1 MNPGLTL
8 RVARPTDNLAA
19 IAAMY
24 AQGLSLLVLA
34 EFVDHGGFDG
44 VILGR
49 AEDRFHLEFTSRH
62 GHEVGRAPTEDHL
75 LVFYIPG
82 RTEWEA
88 SCARMMEAGFRGV
101 VSCNPYWDVRGR
113 TFEDLDGYRVVL
125 QNVAWS
131 GELPAGTE
139 QPR

>member
-1 MNPGLTL
+1 M
-8 RVARPTDNLAA
+8 
-19 IAAMY
+19 
-24 AQGLSLLVLA
+24 
-34 EFVDHGGFDG
+34 
-44 VILGR
+44 
-49 AEDRFHLEFTSRH
+49 
-62 GHEVGRAPTEDHL
+62 
-75 LVFYIPG
+75 LVFYIPD

-101 VSCNPYWDVRGR
+101 ISCNPYWDVRGR

-131 GELPAGTE
+131 AELPTGTD

>member
-1 MNPGLTL
+1 
-8 RVARPTDNLAA
+8 
-19 IAAMY
+19 
-24 AQGLSLLVLA
+24 
-34 EFVDHGGFDG
+34 
-44 VILGR
+44 
-49 AEDRFHLEFTSRH
+49 
-62 GHEVGRAPTEDHL
+62 
-75 LVFYIPG
+75 
-82 RTEWEA
+82 
-88 SCARMMEAGFRGV
+88 MMEAGFRGV